1 MPCLLN
7 GVDAYDSFLTFLGAP
22 SRWQAFKTR
31 AQVGDWLDRWA
42 TENLAD
48 ADSDDKE
55 LFHSCIKN
63 LKKLNGDL
71 LLEHVTKVCKSDEEF
86 NKTWTKRPTH
96 LLGSSLY
103 IRLCE
108 WLGAGKS
115 DLS

>member
-1 MPCLLN
+1 MFPKFSHLSGC
-7 GVDAYDSFLTFLGAP
+7 AFR
-22 SRWQAFKTR
+22 RWQAFKTR
-31 AQVGDWLDRWA
+31 AQVGDWLEQWA
-42 TENLAD
+42 AENLAD

-71 LLEHVTKVCKSDEEF
+71 LLEHVTKGCPNKEEF
-86 NKTWTKRPTH
+86 NRTWTKDPTH
-96 LLGSSLY
+96 VLGSSLY
-103 IRLCE
+103 IRLRE